1 MNFPKL
7 DEIISLDSSIRY
19 VGIIDSRGNTID
31 RRTRE
36 DQKDDPDGEEY
47 LHIDAIISRQIAD
60 IQQEK
65 FGKTVSVLTIRKKI
79 YEFILYTD
87 HLIVYV
93 TFDPDTLSKVSQI
106 AEKIEPIV
114 KEMLAIVH

>member
-1 MNFPKL
+1 MNFQKL
-7 DEIISLDSSIRY
+7 DDIIALDSSIRY

-36 DQKDDPDGEEY
+36 DQRDDPDGEEY

-60 IQQEK
+60 LQQEK
-65 FGKTVSVLTIRKKI
+65 FGETVSVLTIRKKI

-87 HLIVYV
+87 RLIVYV
-93 TFDPDTLSKVSQI
+93 TFDPGNLSKIAQI
-106 AEKIEPIV
+106 AEKIPPIV
-114 KEMLAIVH
+114 KEMLSIVH